1 MDDWSSANVL
11 KSCLIVFIFFWC
23 QSGDKASKKK
33 KKKNKKKNTT
43 GDKQVYSPSWQIT
56 YTYVPQCEGAVVH
69 NAILTTCFSSIL
81 LYIEA
86 MGVLPWC
93 RLTHSHR
100 LLCLMCGCQE
110 VAGDDID
117 ALLETIEQSNGLTLQ
132 SEGCGGSDNRPVLY
146 VEHRWVGA
154 QHNIRTL
161 RGVTSSNQNT
171 HHLWQS
177 FISDRFD
184 WDLPSFVCQEP
195 ESWDGVEEIL
205 WSSSSSWRSKVRSI
219 QNSLSVGVLLL
230 KVTV

>member
-1 MDDWSSANVL
+1 
-11 KSCLIVFIFFWC
+11 
-23 QSGDKASKKK
+23 
-33 KKKNKKKNTT
+33 
-43 GDKQVYSPSWQIT
+43 
-56 YTYVPQCEGAVVH
+56 
-69 NAILTTCFSSIL
+69 
-81 LYIEA
+81 
-86 MGVLPWC
+86 
-93 RLTHSHR
+93 
-100 LLCLMCGCQE
+100 MCGCQE

-219 QNSLSVGVLLL
+219 QNSLSVGLLLL
-230 KVTV
+230 KVIVQGHLFILSSDLVRDRDSSIAAPGWPSLKTPGHASVAQVRPTLKLAHSAAAQNAESLVNTYYLCNISQKYFCGCKCN